1 MHDGDVPHERVRGYG
16 RSGVRT
22 GWMIAAVVTVGLA
35 SAAGPILALSVPV
48 PPLPG
53 PGSALWETV
62 NAAPKA
68 EGEAFDPLKLV
79 AAVNELVKF
88 GSHRA
93 IEFLRAFREHERK
106 AGHGGEQIFLV
117 LRAAYD
123 LRPGVAAFP
132 PMMIGGPDWE
142 PPAASAAL
150 LPRFPLVLESDLP
163 LMPVMGWVL
172 GGEAEDPSA
181 HLDWFE
187 KNGNLRTTPLHPP
200 DNPAAAVDAFIARV
214 PELAAAKGAFRRAML
229 RAQAA
234 RAAAG
239 ALPAADTTRAAL
251 EKLYPSKAGPRE
263 GAWAPLK
270 AKLAKAKWDATAD
283 AYVAG
288 P

>member
-1 MHDGDVPHERVRGYG
+1 MLAP
-16 RSGVRT
+16 
-22 GWMIAAVVTVGLA
+22 VVALGLA
-35 SAAGPILALSVPV
+35 GSAGLTAALSVPV

-53 PGSALWETV
+53 PGTPLWEAV

-68 EGEAFDPLKLV
+68 EGEAFDPAKLV

-93 IEFLRAFREHERK
+93 IEFLRAFRAHERT
-106 AGHGGEQIFLV
+106 AGRGGEQIFLV

-132 PMMIGGPDWE
+132 PMLIGGPDWE
-142 PPAASAAL
+142 PSAASVPL
-150 LPRFPLVLESDLP
+150 LPRFPLVLEADLP
-163 LMPVMGWVL
+163 LMPVMGWFL

-187 KNGNLRTTPLHPP
+187 KNGTLRTAPLRPP
-200 DNPAAAVDAFIARV
+200 DDPAAAVDAFIARV

-229 RAQAA
+229 RAQVA
-234 RAAAG
+234 RAAAS
-239 ALPAADTTRAAL
+239 ALPAADTTKAAL

-263 GAWAPLK
+263 SAWAPLK
-270 AKLAKAKWDATAD
+270 AKLAKAKWDAAAGKYT
-283 AYVAG
+283 AG